1 MPRDN
6 DDRPKR
12 SWSEIDKMR
21 DGSRSRSG
29 RGGGRGRGGV
39 SRNGELR
46 GQAAERYKAQLNSIF
61 SGGGVPEEIKRNAPG
76 LAGLE
81 KTEDHERLDAVRKAN
96 SPKEIQKAVDA
107 MLAGQDMPQDPEI
120 LIKVLAHPR
129 ARGAEQALIKLKDL
143 IAAQGKPENARLFK
157 TKLQTLKLTADD
169 DDVNLLVDEIL
180 PLL

>member
-6 DDRPKR
+6 DDRPRR

-21 DGSRSRSG
+21 DGSRSAG
-29 RGGGRGRGGV
+29 NRGGGRGGV
-39 SRNGELR
+39 SKKGELR

-61 SGGGVPEEIKRNAPG
+61 SGGGVPDEIMRNAPG
-76 LAGLE
+76 LEGLG
-81 KTEDHERLDAVRKAN
+81 KTEGHERLDAVRKAT
-96 SPKEIQKAVDA
+96 SPKDIQKAVDA
-107 MLAGQDMPQDPEI
+107 LLAEQDLPREPDV

-129 ARGAEQALIKLKDL
+129 ARGAEQALNKLL
-143 IAAQGKPENARLFK
+143 EYIEASGKPENARLFK

-169 DDVNLLVDEIL
+169 DDVSELCDKIL